1 MLLPIFQS
9 TARNF
14 SRSASRSL
22 VACSRIAAVQSAVAF
37 APARQAQILGVRN
50 ISATASAL
58 EEYERRRSSE
68 HRSSRPPRYER
79 REPREPRE
87 APTVPSKALFVGNIP
102 FIAEEDD
109 IRLAFEEFG
118 DIESVRI
125 FTGPDGRSKGSARV
139 TFLSQ
144 EGATKVVERS
154 LEEPIS
160 IFDRTTRVEYSFSST
175 PRNARPEP
183 NERLFL
189 VNWPG
194 SESELKDAFGRFSR
208 SITDIYF
215 PKVYETGER
224 NGNVFMSFNSTE
236 EATEA
241 LEAMLGAEGPDGQ
254 PISIFYARPKNNN
267 HNNDRGRRDYTK
279 RGRFGV

>member
-1 MLLPIFQS
+1 MLLPVFQS

-22 VACSRIAAVQSAVAF
+22 IACSRIAAVQSAVAF

-68 HRSSRPPRYER
+68 RSSRPPRYER

-87 APTVPSKALFVGNIP
+87 APTDPSKALFVGNIP

-139 TFLSQ
+139 TFISQ
-144 EGATKVVERS
+144 EDATKVVERAI
-154 LEEPIS
+154 EEPIS
-160 IFDRTTRVEYSFSST
+160 IFDRTARVEYSFSSA
-175 PRNARPEP
+175 PRNPRPEP

-224 NGNVFMSFNSTE
+224 NGNVFLSFSSTQ

-254 PISIFYARPKNNN
+254 PISIFYARPKNN
-267 HNNDRGRRDYTK
+267 DRGRRDYTK

>member
-1 MLLPIFQS
+1 MRPRDLIFLAYPRLNRESDILLFFLDADMLLPVFQS

-22 VACSRIAAVQSAVAF
+22 IACSRIAAVQSAVAF

-68 HRSSRPPRYER
+68 RSSRPPRYER

-87 APTVPSKALFVGNIP
+87 APTDPSKALFVGNIP

-125 FTGPDGRSKGSARV
+125 C
-139 TFLSQ
+139 
-144 EGATKVVERS
+144 
-154 LEEPIS
+154 
-160 IFDRTTRVEYSFSST
+160 SFSAT
-175 PRNARPEP
+175 VALP
-183 NERLFL
+183 FL
-189 VNWPG
+189 ISFIFC

-224 NGNVFMSFNSTE
+224 NGNVFLSFSSTQ

-254 PISIFYARPKNNN
+254 PISIFYARPKNN
-267 HNNDRGRRDYTK
+267 DRGRRDYTK